1 MHVRIDSDVLISR
14 RSEPGDDIIER
25 NNRFDV
31 YLKPQHADDAAIKRL
46 SHFPGL
52 PPVSILM
59 PAHSICDDTGRDLPA
74 KRTGRIAQFNPAAAH
89 HSIRSG
95 FIQPS

>member
-1 MHVRIDSDVLISR
+1 MPAGGVVELSGDRDYPITRSRLTPGYMHVRIDSDVLISR

-59 PAHSICDDTGRDLPA
+59 PAH
-74 KRTGRIAQFNPAAAH
+74 
-89 HSIRSG
+89 
-95 FIQPS
+95 